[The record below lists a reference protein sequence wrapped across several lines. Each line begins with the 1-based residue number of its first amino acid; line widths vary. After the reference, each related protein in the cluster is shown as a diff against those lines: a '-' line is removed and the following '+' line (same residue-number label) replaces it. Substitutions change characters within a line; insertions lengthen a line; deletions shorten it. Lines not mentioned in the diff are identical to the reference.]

1 MLPPGCARLETNPLP
16 TGSDTHANTIGIVR
30 VSACNAAVAGVLMV
44 TSASRFSWTSSL
56 ANRRMRSTLPAPS
69 IHPSSKSRLRKAAS
83 QAWASGSIS
92 ASKLPDPLGLLCR
105 SDQRPYDRCAA
116 RERNEFASSRCR
128 PGQKTTLVG
137 VGAKQAATAPACDAM
152 SALGH
157 KRISRRFSF
166 TPESGH

>member
-16 TGSDTHANTIGIVR
+16 TGSDTHANTIGIAR

-83 QAWASGSIS
+83 QAWASGSVS
-92 ASKLPDPLGLLCR
+92 ASELKTPTRRILSGC
-105 SDQRPYDRCAA
+105 CAGA
-116 RERNEFASSRCR
+116 TSGHMTAVPPASEMNSRR
-128 PGQKTTLVG
+128 RV
-137 VGAKQAATAPACDAM
+137 AAPA
-152 SALGH
+152 
-157 KRISRRFSF
+157 KRPR
-166 TPESGH
+166 